1 MPNEADPV
9 DQSVAQL
16 SFADDA
22 APRAALSSMQRMADA
37 LSVAGHPVALLG
49 RDGSVIHMN
58 ARFQRLVGGGLLVRS
73 GRLCSW
79 HADADDAL
87 GAAIERAL
95 SCPGQPPEALTSVVL
110 PRPGGQR
117 PLVAKI
123 VSVARPS
130 PDFRPPVDAIVTL
143 TDLEPA
149 GTGPTEAVLEQAFTL
164 TRAEARLASQIAS
177 GKTLA
182 NIAAD
187 DGSARETLRSRL
199 KSIFEKTGTRRQ
211 AELTLLLS
219 KIELP

>member
-1 MPNEADPV
+1 MPDEVNPV
-9 DQSVAQL
+9 NQL
-16 SFADDA
+16 VTQLQA
-22 APRAALSSMQRMADA
+22 ASDIALRIGLASMQRMADA

-58 ARFQRLVGGGLLVRS
+58 ARFQRLIGNGLTVRS

-79 HADADDAL
+79 HAEADDAL
-87 GAAIERAL
+87 GAAIERAV
-95 SCPGQPPEALTSVVL
+95 SCPGKPPESLTSVVL

-123 VSVARPS
+123 VSVAGAS
-130 PDFRPPVDAIVTL
+130 PDVRPPVEAIVTL
-143 TDLEPA
+143 IDLEPA
-149 GTGPTEAVLEQAFTL
+149 GIGPTEIVLEQAFAL

-199 KSIFEKTGTRRQ
+199 KAIFEKTGTRRQ

>member
-1 MPNEADPV
+1 MPDGVNPV
-9 DQSVAQL
+9 NQLVAQL
-16 SFADDA
+16 QA
-22 APRAALSSMQRMADA
+22 ASDVALRIGLASMQRMADA

-58 ARFQRLVGGGLLVRS
+58 ARFQRLIGNGLTVRS

-87 GAAIERAL
+87 GAAIERAV
-95 SCPGQPPEALTSVVL
+95 SCPGKPPESLTSVVL

-123 VSVARPS
+123 VSVAGAS
-130 PDFRPPVDAIVTL
+130 PDVRPPVEAIVTL
-143 TDLEPA
+143 IDLEPA
-149 GTGPTEAVLEQAFTL
+149 GIGPTEIVLEQAFAL

-199 KSIFEKTGTRRQ
+199 KAIFEKTGTRRQ